1 MAKIAVYENA
11 ACSLKSYNSF
21 MTDSKSMKKYF
32 GTPEFRHM
40 LWYFTKHQC
49 NENSWCQWMW
59 CRTRRR
65 SEKENKTLKDNDN
78 ILFDTS
84 KL

>member
-1 MAKIAVYENA
+1 MHNVLGHQNSGTCCGILQNINVMKIHDA
-11 ACSLKSYNSF
+11 
-21 MTDSKSMKKYF
+21 
-32 GTPEFRHM
+32 
-40 LWYFTKHQC
+40 
-49 NENSWCQWMW
+49 NECGAL
-59 CRTRRR
+59 TRI